1 MFHIMEEGV
10 ATIREL
16 RTDFRAV
23 KRKIE
28 RHGSVVITDP
38 GEPAYV
44 LRPLPRSTPPVAEP
58 RDYLERLR
66 RRQPK
71 PLSPTETRGLWEEE
85 RDDR

>member
-1 MFHIMEEGV
+1 MDEGV

-28 RHGSVVITDP
+28 RHGKVVITDH

-44 LRPLPRSTPPVAEP
+44 LQALPRQTLSAPPP
-58 RDYLERLR
+58 RDYLERLT

-71 PLSPTETRGLWEEE
+71 PLSSADTRRFWEEE
-85 RDDR
+85 RGDR